1 MTNVICLANNKGG
14 SGKSTTCSNLASALG
29 IMGKK
34 ILLIDGDMQMN
45 LSLSFFDEDKVLEC
59 AGNKNNL
66 YDAVTSGRNLSS
78 YILHTDNDNIDIIV
92 SSFLMSSIELELGP
106 KKHREFILRKLL
118 SAVKESG
125 EYDYI
130 LIDAPPTLGIWVTDI
145 LCASDKVIIPVE
157 ATPWGLFGL
166 ANMFDFLKK
175 IREIS
180 PETELLGVL
189 ITKVDE
195 RKNYYKQTRETLDS
209 LDDIHVFKNIIHV
222 DSAVE
227 WAQDASKTV
236 VTYKKSSRSAKEYT
250 ALAKEILRS

>member
-1 MTNVICLANNKGG
+1 
-14 SGKSTTCSNLASALG
+14 
-29 IMGKK
+29 
-34 ILLIDGDMQMN
+34 
-45 LSLSFFDEDKVLEC
+45 
-59 AGNKNNL
+59 
-66 YDAVTSGRNLSS
+66 
-78 YILHTDNDNIDIIV
+78 
-92 SSFLMSSIELELGP
+92 
-106 KKHREFILRKLL
+106 
-118 SAVKESG
+118 
-125 EYDYI
+125 
-130 LIDAPPTLGIWVTDI
+130 
-145 LCASDKVIIPVE
+145 
-157 ATPWGLFGL
+157 
-166 ANMFDFLKK
+166 MFDFLKK